1 MQVKEATKGI
11 EDLISSLKN
20 LQKSLNNTLGST
32 QNNKLDE
39 NTKKAKKN
47 IDTIGAIRKALNFS
61 GIVIGL
67 RKGYDLI
74 KNISTEYMNL
84 TETNNLFEV
93 SMGKVVD
100 EYGNLDVEASK
111 YYEKAMNFQDEM
123 NEKLLTNE
131 AELKNYQAMYFSMLK
146 SQGIDKDNS
155 YLMSESLTKA
165 G

>member
-93 SMGKVVD
+93 PMGEVVD
-100 EYGNLDVEASK
+100 EYGNLEVDASK
-111 YYEKAMNFQDEM
+111 Y
-123 NEKLLTNE
+123 
-131 AELKNYQAMYFSMLK
+131 
-146 SQGIDKDNS
+146 
-155 YLMSESLTKA
+155 
-165 G
+165 